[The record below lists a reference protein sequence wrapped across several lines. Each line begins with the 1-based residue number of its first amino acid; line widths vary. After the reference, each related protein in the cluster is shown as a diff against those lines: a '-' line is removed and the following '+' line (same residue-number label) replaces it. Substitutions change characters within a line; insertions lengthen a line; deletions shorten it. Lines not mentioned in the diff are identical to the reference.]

1 LPSNPDQ
8 TNMEKQTSIPRHIA
22 FIMDGNG
29 RWAEQRGLPRL
40 EGHRAAVKNIRPLL
54 KSLIEHGIKYATLY
68 VFSTENWKRPQEE
81 VNGLFNLL
89 EVVMPKEIREIY
101 KFGIKIVHAGRLE
114 GVPATLQKSIGR
126 AQKLTASN
134 TNMTVA
140 FAFNYGGRAEII
152 DAVHKFIASGTPIED
167 LDENLFEKFLY
178 NPDFPDVDMVVRTG
192 GEIRTSNFL
201 IWQAAYSEYYFTPV
215 FWPDFNDAELE
226 KALQYFSQRQRRFGG
241 L

>member
-1 LPSNPDQ
+1 
-8 TNMEKQTSIPRHIA
+8 
-22 FIMDGNG
+22 
-29 RWAEQRGLPRL
+29 
-40 EGHRAAVKNIRPLL
+40 
-54 KSLIEHGIKYATLY
+54 
-68 VFSTENWKRPQEE
+68 
-81 VNGLFNLL
+81 
-89 EVVMPKEIREIY
+89 
-101 KFGIKIVHAGRLE
+101 
-114 GVPATLQKSIGR
+114 
-126 AQKLTASN
+126 
-134 TNMTVA
+134 MTVA

-152 DAVHKFIASGTPIED
+152 DAVHKFAASGTPID
-167 LDENLFEKFLY
+167 NLDEKLFEKFLY